1 MRRTAAAI
9 FLALSAPALGQ
20 DVPGLELCTAEKQMD
35 RRTGCLQSNDDYLQQ
50 QMLKYVRETQA
61 KLAASSRE
69 LAASRAEISALKSK
83 VDSLSGELAALKA
96 KVDSGARR

>member
-1 MRRTAAAI
+1 MRRTAVAI
-9 FLALSAPALGQ
+9 LLALSAPALAQ

-50 QMLKYVRETQA
+50 QMLKHVREMQA
-61 KLAASSRE
+61 KLTASSRE
-69 LAASRAEISALKSK
+69 LAASKAEITALKSK

-96 KVDSGARR
+96 KVDTGTRR